1 MKKFVAIGH
10 WDYTRNVTC
19 VAGDANTRKEFESD
33 LKGNGFVAYIIFSE
47 KRVSEYKAAD
57 IFGRLD
63 MIPSRNRHALDIE
76 DYMNECMDI
85 IENKLAAI

>member
-10 WDYTRNVTC
+10 WDSNKNITS
-19 VAGDANTRKEFESD
+19 VAGDNNNRKAFEED
-33 LKGNGFVAYIIFSE
+33 LRNNVFVAYMIFSE
-47 KRVSEYKAAD
+47 QRISEYKEAD

-63 MIPSRNRHALDIE
+63 MISSRNRHAMDVEEYL
-76 DYMNECMDI
+76 NECMDI

>member
-10 WDYTRNVTC
+10 WDTNKNITS
-19 VAGDANTRKEFESD
+19 VAGDNNNRRAFEED
-33 LKGNGFVAYIIFSE
+33 LRNNGFVAYMIFSE
-47 KRVSEYKAAD
+47 QRISEYKEAD

-63 MIPSRNRHALDIE
+63 MISSRNRHAMDVEEYL
-76 DYMNECMDI
+76 NECMDI

>member
-10 WDYTRNVTC
+10 WDYSKNVTC
-19 VAGDANTRKEFESD
+19 AAGDARTMGEFKDD
-33 LKGNGFVAYIIFSE
+33 LKANGFTAWMVFTEEKVAA
-47 KRVSEYKAAD
+47 YKAAD
-57 IFGRLD
+57 VFGRMD
-63 MIPSRNRHALDIE
+63 MISSRNRHCIDIE